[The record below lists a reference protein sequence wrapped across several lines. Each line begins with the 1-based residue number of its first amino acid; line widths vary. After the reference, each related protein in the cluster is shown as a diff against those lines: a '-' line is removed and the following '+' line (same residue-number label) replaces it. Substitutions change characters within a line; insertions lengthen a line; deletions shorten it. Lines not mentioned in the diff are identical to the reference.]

1 MGMERMIVGGGC
13 FWCVEGAYK
22 QIHGVESALPAYAG
36 GHDPHPTYQAVCSG
50 TTGHA
55 EVVEIQF
62 DPSVVSFETL
72 LEVFFTVHD
81 PTQLNRQGNDIG
93 TQYRSCIMPLS
104 DRQRAL
110 SEATIADMGEV
121 YDDPIVTTIEEPVN
135 FSSLKKSITTT
146 THATPTRATAWRL
159 SGRKSQRSEPSTLT
173 STAEQSLSRSAPF
186 RRSRECM
193 GDVQESPFATLNHG
207 EQHPQAT
214 HPRQRT
220 RVGLLARQQRTG

>member
-1 MGMERMIVGGGC
+1 M
-13 FWCVEGAYK
+13 
-22 QIHGVESALPAYAG
+22 
-36 GHDPHPTYQAVCSG
+36 CSG

-55 EVVEIQF
+55 EVVEVQF

-121 YDDPIVTTIEEPVN
+121 YDDPIVTTIEEPTN
-135 FSSLKKSITTT
+135 FLIAEKKHHDYYARNPYQGYCMAVVGPKIAKVRAK
-146 THATPTRATAWRL
+146 HAHLYR
-159 SGRKSQRSEPSTLT
+159 
-173 STAEQSLSRSAPF
+173 
-186 RRSRECM
+186 
-193 GDVQESPFATLNHG
+193 
-207 EQHPQAT
+207 
-214 HPRQRT
+214 
-220 RVGLLARQQRTG
+220 

>member
-1 MGMERMIVGGGC
+1 MDMERMIVGGGC
-13 FWCVEGAYK
+13 FWGVEGAYK

-55 EVVEIQF
+55 EVVEVHF

-104 DRQRAL
+104 DQQRAQ
-110 SEATIADMGEV
+110 SEAMIADMGEV

-135 FSSLKKSITTT
+135 FLIAEKKHHDSYARNPYQGYCMAVVGPKIAKVRAK
-146 THATPTRATAWRL
+146 HAHLYR
-159 SGRKSQRSEPSTLT
+159 
-173 STAEQSLSRSAPF
+173 
-186 RRSRECM
+186 
-193 GDVQESPFATLNHG
+193 
-207 EQHPQAT
+207 
-214 HPRQRT
+214 
-220 RVGLLARQQRTG
+220 